1 MNIGIIGFGKMGEA
15 IAKGLLKSRGYRIFY
30 NEIRKERI
38 EEVSKKYPQV
48 KHLSLEQLIDV
59 SEAIILSVKPQDLE
73 ELLNRV
79 DQVLKREKLFISIC
93 AGISISYIQGRLSK
107 CRVIRCMPNM
117 GALIGKSFTAI
128 CRGPR
133 ATDKDLKLATS
144 IFSTIGK
151 VREVQESLMDPITA
165 VSGSGPAYLAYFA
178 NAMEEAAKEIGL
190 SDGSHEIVLE
200 CIKTTV
206 SILEEMGISP
216 RELIDKVASKG
227 GTTEACLEIW
237 DERGLL
243 DIIKEGIKRAKQRA
257 EELGR

>member
-15 IAKGLLKSRGYRIFY
+15 IAKGLLRARGYRVFY
-30 NEIRKERI
+30 NEIREERI
-38 EEVSKKYPQV
+38 EEVRRKYPQV

-59 SEAIILSVKPQDLE
+59 SEAIILSVKPQDLD
-73 ELLNRV
+73 ELLKKV

-93 AGISISYIQGRLSK
+93 AGISISYIQERLSK

-128 CRGPR
+128 CKGPR
-133 ATDKDLKLATS
+133 ATDKDLELAIS

-151 VREVQESLMDPITA
+151 VKEVKEDLMNAITA

-178 NAMEEAAKEIGL
+178 NAMGEAAKEIGL
-190 SDGSHEIVLE
+190 SEAPLEIVLE

-216 RELIDKVASKG
+216 QELIGKVASKG
-227 GTTEACLEIW
+227 GTTEACLKVW
-237 DERGLL
+237 DERGFKE
-243 DIIKEGIKRAKQRA
+243 IIKEGIKRAKQRA